1 MGFGKKSKSS
11 GGDSTSSTVTGS
23 VFRIK
28 PFHYIHVLDTNNG
41 VTNVVLGP
49 RTFTRKEH
57 EKVLCG
63 PEKMVIVPPRNCCII
78 SNPVVRD
85 EDGKPVKNQHGN
97 YKVRHGDEE
106 IRYHQA
112 DPFPLFPGESL
123 YGSVTPLQIVPV
135 DSALRLRC
143 IRDFTDGEIK
153 RAAGD
158 EWLFKG
164 PGTYLPKIEVQ
175 VVESVNGIILS
186 SDQGIKL
193 RARRDCTDTSGTKR
207 RAGEEWLFQ
216 AVGSY
221 LPAVDEEVVDV

>member
-57 EKVLCG
+57 EKVLSG
-63 PEKMVIVPPRNCCII
+63 PDPMVIVPPRNYCII

-85 EDGKPVKNQHGN
+85 EAGEPVKNQHGN

-106 IRYHQA
+106 IRYHQP
-112 DPFPLFPGESL
+112 DPFPLYPGEKL
-123 YGSVTPLQIVPV
+123 YGSVSPLQVVPM

-143 IRDFTDGEIK
+143 IRDFKTDEK
-153 RAAGD
+153 EYAAGD
-158 EWLFKG
+158 EWLFVG
-164 PGTYLPKIEVQ
+164 PGTYYPGVEVQ
-175 VVESVNGIILS
+175 IVESVNSLTLTPE
-186 SDQGIKL
+186 QGLKL
-193 RARRDCTDTSGTKR
+193 RARREC
-207 RAGEEWLFQ
+207 
-216 AVGSY
+216 
-221 LPAVDEEVVDV
+221 